1 MVESLPKPKKFSQDR
16 IPEAQPVRL
25 QPEGLRMRYKPFGA
39 VGDEED
45 EVMADAMDVDEGH
58 EAEKPEKPHVEESPE
73 RKKKRHKSEKDGE
86 KKKKKKHRES
96 EA

>member
-1 MVESLPKPKKFSQDR
+1 MVESLPQPKKFSKDQ

-45 EVMADAMDVDEGH
+45 EVMADAMDVDQF
-58 EAEKPEKPHVEESPE
+58 EKPRAEEESPE

-86 KKKKKKHRES
+86 KKKKKKKHRVS